1 MAGASGR
8 GAGLAALMLCLAL
21 IATAC
26 GGDDEQGT
34 GQAAPRQEQTA
45 TNQTQTQEE
54 QAPAAATGTIVGRA
68 TDEDSGRPLSDVY
81 IVVGYKGVQR
91 AAVTGPDGRYV
102 VPEVPAGEPA
112 AILGFH
118 ENNYRYHN
126 SRFDADV
133 VPRLQPGETF
143 DYDFTVRKLEPRG
156 QPEVTDAA
164 IGTETARPGDT
175 VEFGLTVTE
184 GGEGGLSEEVFAASP
199 ELGRVAWLRPAE
211 GNRFRGA
218 LTIPRDTPPGD
229 YQFAFFAASK
239 KCYDPETF
247 PRRVL
252 RVVAP

>member
-1 MAGASGR
+1 MRRRRRPGH
-8 GAGLAALMLCLAL
+8 
-21 IATAC
+21 
-26 GGDDEQGT
+26 D
-34 GQAAPRQEQTA
+34 QAATQQQQTA
-45 TNQTQTQEE
+45 TNQTQTQEG

-68 TDEDSGRPLSDVY
+68 IDESSGRPLSDVY
-81 IVVGYKGVQR
+81 IVVGYKGIQR

-133 VPRLQPGETF
+133 VPRLKPGETF

-175 VEFGLTVTE
+175 VEFGLTVTK
-184 GGEGGLSEEVFAASP
+184 GGEGGLSERCSPRVPSSGASRGSGRPRATASAA
-199 ELGRVAWLRPAE
+199 R
-211 GNRFRGA
+211 
-218 LTIPRDTPPGD
+218 
-229 YQFAFFAASK
+229 
-239 KCYDPETF
+239 
-247 PRRVL
+247 
-252 RVVAP
+252 